1 MAGGAMEKGRPCDLP
16 LAAAEARAA
25 GMSDPFISNPYAP
38 PKAELHELPPVPGG
52 LVRVGRLLVVK
63 RGCEYKVPSHT
74 CVCCGGPA
82 VAVKR
87 RTYERYPD
95 WSRMLVIV
103 GALVVLPV
111 CLLLR
116 VSAMWVVGAFLAG
129 CLVAGKAKAGVARVT
144 FGECRLHRR
153 LRFGL
158 TAAGI
163 ICIAPGLVILT
174 GLLKPLREVPSQD
187 AAYAIGALLLGL
199 LCERT
204 AAGLLPRARHIDDRK
219 IIFANCGRRWL
230 EQFPAR

>member
-1 MAGGAMEKGRPCDLP
+1 MEKGRPCDLP

-25 GMSDPFISNPYAP
+25 GMSDPFSSNPYAP

-52 LVRVGRLLVVK
+52 LVCVGSLLVVK
-63 RGCEYKVPSHT
+63 RGCEDKVPAHT
-74 CVCCGGPA
+74 CVCCGRPA
-82 VAVKR
+82 VTVKSRSCLRFPNWTKWLFAGGVTAAVVI
-87 RTYERYPD
+87 
-95 WSRMLVIV
+95 SRSFNVAENWKSLFILTAVAACSLIARARS
-103 GALVVLPV
+103 GVV
-111 CLLLR
+111 
-116 VSAMWVVGAFLAG
+116 
-129 CLVAGKAKAGVARVT
+129 RVT

-158 TAAGI
+158 KAAGLLLI
-163 ICIAPGLVILT
+163 VPGILMLT
-174 GLLKPLREVPSQD
+174 GVLKPLWEMPSRD
-187 AAYAIGALLLGL
+187 ATFAVGALLLGL